1 MTEVLEHLKHALKD
15 RYAIEREIGSGGMAT
30 VCLADAQVDFT
41 SRRRELCD
49 L

>member
-1 MTEVLEHLKHALKD
+1 MADLLEQLKAALAD
-15 RYAIEREIGSGGMAT
+15 RYVIEREIGSGGMAT
-30 VCLADAQVDFT
+30 VCLADAQVDST